1 MNLLEEG
8 ALPGQVDAAL
18 KAFGM
23 TMGPF
28 AAMDLTGSML
38 AWKHTNNPT
47 LTKRRN
53 TFSLFLDRLVCR
65 ISYQQ
70 VSTLG
75 ITPTPRA
82 PTAAPLR
89 SSCSRAGAS
98 GSRHAVGGTL
108 RIIRSVSAATRLH
121 QVMLRSLCT
130 KI

>member
-1 MNLLEEG
+1 MHLLEEG

-38 AWKHTNNPT
+38 TWKHTNPI
-47 LTKRRN
+47 LTQRRSA
-53 TFSLFLDRLVCR
+53 FFRFLDRLECR
-65 ISYQQ
+65 ISHEQ

-89 SSCSRAGAS
+89 SSCSRAGAL

-108 RIIRSVSAATRLH
+108 RIL
-121 QVMLRSLCT
+121 
-130 KI
+130 